1 MIWSKLLLAHVIK
14 KKLNKSSGMIPRRE
28 MKKMKKSIIAAASL
42 FVVGVLFLAGCQ
54 SKDSGEASSKNVLR
68 VGTEGTYSPFSFRDD
83 NDKLTGYDV
92 DVAKAVAKKIDYK
105 IKFVEAPWDSMLA
118 AFDAKKTDVVFNQVA
133 ITPERK
139 EKYLFSTPY
148 SVSHPA
154 LIVNKDNHEI
164 KDFADLNGKTSAQ
177 SLTSNYAEM
186 AENIGAKISSVDG
199 FSKAVELVA
208 DNRADATLND
218 DVTYYDYL
226 NQKPDAPIKIVKTS
240 DEATEV
246 AAMFHKGDEK
256 LAKKVD
262 KAIKELEEDGTLTKL
277 SEKYF
282 KKDISK

>member
-1 MIWSKLLLAHVIK
+1 
-14 KKLNKSSGMIPRRE
+14 
-28 MKKMKKSIIAAASL
+28 MKKSLIAVASL
-42 FVVGVLFLAGCQ
+42 LAVGVLFLAGCQ

-68 VGTEGTYSPFSFRDD
+68 VGTEGTYSPFSFRDE

-105 IKFVEAPWDSMLA
+105 VKFVEAPWDSMLA
-118 AFDAKKTDVVFNQVA
+118 AFDAKKSDVVFNQVA

-154 LIVNKDNHEI
+154 LIVNKENNEI
-164 KDFADLNGKTSAQ
+164 KDFSDLKGKTSAQ
-177 SLTSNYAEM
+177 SLTSNYAQM
-186 AENIGAKISSVDG
+186 AEGNGAKISSVDG
-199 FSKAVELVA
+199 FSKAVELVS

-246 AAMFHKGDEK
+246 AAMFHKGDEE
-256 LAKKVD
+256 LAKKVN
-262 KAIKELEEDGTLTKL
+262 KAIKELKDDGTLTKL

>member
-1 MIWSKLLLAHVIK
+1 
-14 KKLNKSSGMIPRRE
+14 
-28 MKKMKKSIIAAASL
+28 MKKSIIAVASL
-42 FVVGVLFLAGCQ
+42 LVVGVLFLAGCQ
-54 SKDSGEASSKNVLR
+54 SKDDSSEASSKKVLR

-105 IKFVEAPWDSMLA
+105 VKFVEAPWDSMLA
-118 AFDAKKTDVVFNQVA
+118 AFDAKKSDVIFNQVS

-148 SVSHPA
+148 SISHPA
-154 LIVNKDNHEI
+154 LIVNKDNNEI
-164 KDFADLNGKTSAQ
+164 KDFADLKGKKSAQ
-177 SLTSNYAEM
+177 SLTSNYAQM
-186 AENIGAKISSVDG
+186 AEDLGAEISSVDG
-199 FSKAVELVA
+199 FSKAVELVS
-208 DNRADATLND
+208 DKRADATLND

-226 NQKPDAPIKIVKTS
+226 KQKPDAPIKIVKTS

-256 LAKKVD
+256 LAEKVD
-262 KAIKELEEDGTLTKL
+262 KAIKELEADGTLTKL

-282 KKDISK
+282 NKDISK

>member
-28 MKKMKKSIIAAASL
+28 MKKMKKSIIAVASL

-83 NDKLTGYDV
+83 NNKLTGYDV

-186 AENIGAKISSVDG
+186 AENLGAKISSVDG

-208 DNRADATLND
+208 DNRADTTLND

>member
-1 MIWSKLLLAHVIK
+1 
-14 KKLNKSSGMIPRRE
+14 
-28 MKKMKKSIIAAASL
+28 MKKSIIVVASL
-42 FVVGVLFLAGCQ
+42 LVVGALFLAGCQ
-54 SKDSGEASSKNVLR
+54 SKGDGEANSEKVLR

-92 DVAKAVAKKIDYK
+92 DVAKAVVKKINYK
-105 IKFVEAPWDSMLA
+105 VKFVEAPWDSMLA
-118 AFDAKKTDVVFNQVA
+118 AFDANKSDVIFNQVS

-154 LIVNKDNHEI
+154 LIVNKDNNEI
-164 KDFADLNGKTSAQ
+164 KDFADLKGKTSAQ
-177 SLTSNYAEM
+177 SLTSNYAQM
-186 AENIGAKISSVDG
+186 AEDLGAEISSVDG
-199 FSKAVELVA
+199 FSKAVELVG

-246 AAMFHKGDEK
+246 AAMFHKEDKK
-256 LAKKVD
+256 LAEKVD
-262 KAIKELEEDGTLTKL
+262 KAIKELEADGTLTKL

>member
-1 MIWSKLLLAHVIK
+1 
-14 KKLNKSSGMIPRRE
+14 
-28 MKKMKKSIIAAASL
+28 MKKSLIAIASL
-42 FVVGVLFLAGCQ
+42 LVVGVLFLSGCQ
-54 SKDSGEASSKNVLR
+54 SQESEKAQGSTKNVLR
-68 VGTEGTYSPFSFRDD
+68 VGTEGTYSPFSFRDEKD
-83 NDKLTGYDV
+83 QLTGYDV
-92 DVAKAVAKKIDYK
+92 DVAKAVAKKINYK

-118 AFDAKKTDVVFNQVA
+118 AFDAKKSDVIFNQVSV
-133 ITPERK
+133 IPERK

-154 LIVNKDNHEI
+154 LIVNKDNDEI
-164 KDFADLNGKTSAQ
+164 KDFADLKGKTSAQ
-177 SLTSNYAEM
+177 SLTSNYAQM
-186 AENIGAKISSVDG
+186 AEELGAEISSVDG
-199 FSKAVELVA
+199 FSKAVELVG

-226 NQKPDAPIKIVKTS
+226 NQKPNAPIKIVKTS

-256 LAKKVD
+256 LVEKVD
-262 KAIKELEEDGTLTKL
+262 KAIKELEADGTLTKL

>member
-1 MIWSKLLLAHVIK
+1 
-14 KKLNKSSGMIPRRE
+14 
-28 MKKMKKSIIAAASL
+28 MKKSIIAVASL
-42 FVVGVLFLAGCQ
+42 LVVGVLFLAGCQ
-54 SKDSGEASSKNVLR
+54 SKADDEASSKNVLR

-105 IKFVEAPWDSMLA
+105 VKFVEAPWDSMLA
-118 AFDAKKTDVVFNQVA
+118 AFDAKKSDVIFNQVS

-148 SVSHPA
+148 SISHPA
-154 LIVNKDNHEI
+154 LIVKKDNNEI
-164 KDFADLNGKTSAQ
+164 KDFADLKGKTSAQ
-177 SLTSNYAEM
+177 SLTSNYAQM
-186 AENIGAKISSVDG
+186 AEDLGADISSVDG
-199 FSKAVELVA
+199 FSKAVELVS
-208 DNRADATLND
+208 DKRADATLND

-226 NQKPDAPIKIVKTS
+226 KQKPDAPIKIVKTS

-256 LAKKVD
+256 LAEKVD
-262 KAIKELEEDGTLTKL
+262 KAIKELEADGTLTKL

-282 KKDISK
+282 NKDISK

>member
-1 MIWSKLLLAHVIK
+1 
-14 KKLNKSSGMIPRRE
+14 
-28 MKKMKKSIIAAASL
+28 MKKMKKSIIAVASL
-42 FVVGVLFLAGCQ
+42 LVVGVLFLAGCQ
-54 SKDSGEASSKNVLR
+54 SKDDSEASSKNVLR
-68 VGTEGTYSPFSFRDD
+68 VGTEGTYSPFSYRND

-105 IKFVEAPWDSMLA
+105 VKFVEAPWDSMLA

-139 EKYLFSTPY
+139 EKYVFSTPY

-154 LIVNKDNHEI
+154 LIVNKDNNEI
-164 KDFADLNGKTSAQ
+164 KDFADLKGKTSAQ
-177 SLTSNYAEM
+177 SLTSNYAQM
-186 AENIGAKISSVDG
+186 AEELGAEISSVDG
-199 FSKAVELVA
+199 FSKAVELVV

-256 LAKKVD
+256 LAEKVD
-262 KAIKELEEDGTLTKL
+262 KAIKELEADGTLTKL

>member
-1 MIWSKLLLAHVIK
+1 
-14 KKLNKSSGMIPRRE
+14 
-28 MKKMKKSIIAAASL
+28 MKKSIIAVASL
-42 FVVGVLFLAGCQ
+42 LVVGVLFLAGCQ
-54 SKDSGEASSKNVLR
+54 SKADDEASSKNVLR

-105 IKFVEAPWDSMLA
+105 VKFVEAPWDSMLA
-118 AFDAKKTDVVFNQVA
+118 AFDAKKSDVIFNQVS

-148 SVSHPA
+148 SISHPA
-154 LIVNKDNHEI
+154 LIVNKDNNEI
-164 KDFADLNGKTSAQ
+164 KDFADLKGKTSAQ
-177 SLTSNYAEM
+177 SLTSNYAQM
-186 AENIGAKISSVDG
+186 AEDLGADISSVDG
-199 FSKAVELVA
+199 FSKAVELVS
-208 DNRADATLND
+208 DKRADATLND

-226 NQKPDAPIKIVKTS
+226 KQKPDAPIKIVKTS

-256 LAKKVD
+256 LAEKVD
-262 KAIKELEEDGTLTKL
+262 KAIKELEADGTLTKL

>member
-1 MIWSKLLLAHVIK
+1 
-14 KKLNKSSGMIPRRE
+14 
-28 MKKMKKSIIAAASL
+28 MKKSIIVVASL
-42 FVVGVLFLAGCQ
+42 LVFGAVFLAGCQ
-54 SKDSGEASSKNVLR
+54 SKGDGEANSEKVLR

-92 DVAKAVAKKIDYK
+92 DVAKAVAKKINYK
-105 IKFVEAPWDSMLA
+105 VKFVEAPWDSMLA
-118 AFDAKKTDVVFNQVA
+118 AFDANKSDVIFNQVS

-154 LIVNKDNHEI
+154 LIVNKDNNEI
-164 KDFADLNGKTSAQ
+164 KDFADLKGKTSAQ
-177 SLTSNYAEM
+177 SLTSNYAQM
-186 AENIGAKISSVDG
+186 AEDLGAEISSVDG
-199 FSKAVELVA
+199 FSKAVELVG

-226 NQKPDAPIKIVKTS
+226 NQKPNAPIKIVKTS

-246 AAMFHKGDEK
+246 AAMFHKDDKE
-256 LAKKVD
+256 LTEKVD
-262 KAIKELEEDGTLTKL
+262 KAIKELEADGTLTKL

>member
-1 MIWSKLLLAHVIK
+1 
-14 KKLNKSSGMIPRRE
+14 
-28 MKKMKKSIIAAASL
+28 MKKSLIAIASL
-42 FVVGVLFLAGCQ
+42 LVVGVLFLAGCQ
-54 SKDSGEASSKNVLR
+54 SQESEKAQGSTKNVLR
-68 VGTEGTYSPFSFRDD
+68 VGTEGTYSPFSFRDEK
-83 NDKLTGYDV
+83 NQLTGYDV
-92 DVAKAVAKKIDYK
+92 DVAKAVAKKINYK

-118 AFDAKKTDVVFNQVA
+118 AFDAKKSDVIFNQVSV
-133 ITPERK
+133 TPERK

-154 LIVNKDNHEI
+154 LIVNKDNDEI
-164 KDFADLNGKTSAQ
+164 KDFADLKGKTSAQ
-177 SLTSNYAEM
+177 SLTSNYAQM
-186 AENIGAKISSVDG
+186 AEELGAEISSVDG
-199 FSKAVELVA
+199 FSKAVELVG

-226 NQKPDAPIKIVKTS
+226 NQKPNAPIKIVKTS

-256 LAKKVD
+256 LVEKVD
-262 KAIKELEEDGTLTKL
+262 KAIKELEADGTLTKL

>member
-1 MIWSKLLLAHVIK
+1 
-14 KKLNKSSGMIPRRE
+14 
-28 MKKMKKSIIAAASL
+28 MKKSIIA
-42 FVVGVLFLAGCQ
+42 VVGLFAVGMLFLAGCQ
-54 SKDSGEASSKNVLR
+54 SKDSETSSSSTEKVLR
-68 VGTEGTYSPFSFRDD
+68 VGTEGTYSPFSFRDE

-105 IKFVEAPWDSMLA
+105 VKFVEAPWDSMLA

-148 SVSHPA
+148 LISHPA
-154 LIVNKDNHEI
+154 LIVSKDNDSV
-164 KDFADLNGKTSAQ
+164 KDFSDLKGKTAAQ

-186 AENIGAKISSVDG
+186 AEGLGAKISSVDG
-199 FSKAVELVA
+199 FSKAVELVS
-208 DNRADATLND
+208 DKRADATLND

-240 DEATEV
+240 NDATEV

-262 KAIKELEEDGTLTKL
+262 KAIKELDADGTLTKL

>member
-1 MIWSKLLLAHVIK
+1 
-14 KKLNKSSGMIPRRE
+14 
-28 MKKMKKSIIAAASL
+28 MKKSLIAIASL
-42 FVVGVLFLAGCQ
+42 LVVGVLFLAGCQ
-54 SKDSGEASSKNVLR
+54 SQESEKAQGSTKNVLR

-83 NDKLTGYDV
+83 KDQLTGYDV
-92 DVAKAVAKKIDYK
+92 DVAKAVAKKINYK

-118 AFDAKKTDVVFNQVA
+118 AFDAKKSDVIFNQVSV
-133 ITPERK
+133 TPERK

-154 LIVNKDNHEI
+154 LIVNKDNDEI
-164 KDFADLNGKTSAQ
+164 KDFADLKGKTSAQ
-177 SLTSNYAEM
+177 SLTSNYAQM
-186 AENIGAKISSVDG
+186 AEELGAEISSVDG
-199 FSKAVELVA
+199 FSKAVELVG

-226 NQKPDAPIKIVKTS
+226 NQKPNAPIKIVKTS
-240 DEATEV
+240 HEATEV

-256 LAKKVD
+256 LVEKVD
-262 KAIKELEEDGTLTKL
+262 KAIKELEADGTLTKL